1 MAVFPLEAFKA
12 LRNLFISPFTVI
24 PQLGI
29 LPRLVF
35 DLTWSGIN
43 KATKRLSPME
53 AMRFGDAL
61 HRILKQVITAD
72 LHLGP
77 VYLLKVDL
85 DDTYMRL

>member
-1 MAVFPLEAFKA
+1 M
-12 LRNLFISPFTVI
+12 
-24 PQLGI
+24 
-29 LPRLVF
+29 
-35 DLTWSGIN
+35 DLTRSGHPPDGKNPAPYYDFTQSRLNNI
-43 KATKRLSPME
+43 AERLSPME